1 MLDNK
6 FNDSIGFSIAGGVKD
21 ATRLST
27 EHNSPMSAIDIDMID
42 ADIPQEFL
50 DACADFRRD
59 MTDVSWPSS
68 AITTFSDFGLIKE
81 DSADDRP
88 LARAEC
94 SDSEY
99 EAKTFYYGL
108 PSNPVLVF
116 QTGTPWKK
124 PTGPEAYSVP
134 KEVRPVFDDQIATV
148 WDEMGTQ
155 VFEYLDSVEVTWTT
169 IDVVRFAEAEEDP
182 GPVVLWIGVK
192 PGSLSRED
200 AQVAAVGCETILDK
214 FKITGAEVAFRS
226 HSSPGW
232 PALSSS
238 ITPTTLTQPPGFVV
252 FSPPH
257 SVCRSLPKPR
267 RTPRAPGAI
276 YLSVGRDSEKV
287 YVLTARHAVFPPNAV
302 PNELYDRMVRK
313 RLPGSWI
320 SQPRREVI
328 LPGPQAFQSVL
339 KSTMVKIRGDMI
351 MVDLHNRELD
361 TLRERKASVDN
372 DGVEEER
379 MVVEGNL
386 RAVEASIKAI
396 NKFHDEV
403 TKYWSEESQRVIGH
417 ITYSPAITVGTG
429 TKRYTEDWA
438 LIELD
443 RSKIDWDNFRGN
455 VIDLGTEIPIPE
467 FVSKMRPDPANPASF
482 KYPLGG
488 LLPVQGVIAEDE
500 LRRPQ
505 MHDVDGE
512 PCSMVIKNGSATGT
526 TIGRA
531 NGIKSFVRQHFPDGN
546 HETSMEWAILGHGL
560 WSRGFSAPGD
570 SGAIIVDGKG
580 RIGGLLTGGSGRT
593 DSTDVTYATPFYWL
607 LEKRIKTRFPDAHL
621 YQPPA

>member
-1 MLDNK
+1 
-6 FNDSIGFSIAGGVKD
+6 
-21 ATRLST
+21 
-27 EHNSPMSAIDIDMID
+27 
-42 ADIPQEFL
+42 
-50 DACADFRRD
+50 
-59 MTDVSWPSS
+59 MTDVSWSSS

-88 LARAEC
+88 LARSEC

-155 VFEYLDSVEVTWTT
+155 VFEYLDSVKVTWTT

-214 FKITGAEVAFRS
+214 FKITGAEVAFRES
-226 HSSPGW
+226 LFTRLAGPKLFNYANYLDATAGVRSLLT
-232 PALSSS
+232 PAL
-238 ITPTTLTQPPGFVV
+238 G
-252 FSPPH
+252 
-257 SVCRSLPKPR
+257 LPIAAQA
-267 RTPRAPGAI
+267 TSYTEGTGAI
-276 YLSVGRDSEKV
+276 YLSDGRDSEKV

-320 SQPRREVI
+320 SQPCREVI

-339 KSTMVKIRGDMI
+339 KSTMVKIRGDII

-396 NKFHDEV
+396 NQFHDEV

-417 ITYSPAITVGTG
+417 IAYSPPITVGTG

-467 FVSKMRPDPANPASF
+467 IVSKMRPDPANRASF
-482 KYPLGG
+482 QYPLGG

-505 MHDVDGE
+505 THDADGE

-560 WSRGFSAPGD
+560 SSRGFSAPGD

-607 LEKRIKTRFPDAHL
+607 LEECIKTRFPNVHL
-621 YQPPA
+621 YHPPA